1 MPDELQKRVQG
12 ILKTHFEPL
21 MKEEWKS
28 SISIY
33 DIGARGQNCID
44 EVVVWLRS
52 YSLQEHIWGLMNPS
66 AEMMVLDPV
75 NRAGVGDGSPRLRGD
90 TVIARLLKPVDT
102 ETDGT
107 VDLLIEIFQVFPDE
121 DQAESCHSLLLASTS
136 RTSVKS

>member
-1 MPDELQKRVQG
+1 MPDELQQRVQG
-12 ILKTHFEPL
+12 ILNTHFEPL

-52 YSLQEHIWGLMNPS
+52 AAIQDHVSSLMLPS

-75 NRAGVGDGSPRLRGD
+75 DRAGAGDGKPRLRGD
-90 TVIARLLKPVDT
+90 TVIIRLLKPVDT
-102 ETDGT
+102 EADGP
-107 VDLLIEIFQVFPDE
+107 VDLLLEIFQVFEDE
-121 DQAESCHSLLLASTS
+121 DLAESCHSMLLSSTH
-136 RTSVKS
+136 RTPVEH